1 MRKVH
6 LVLRL
11 FFAAN
16 MGIRT
21 IARAVG
27 RGVALDDRHE
37 CRRQFDRLASEIPEA
52 SSHEDPGMPR
62 ILCKA
67 SGAWVIVVRC

>member
-21 IARAVG
+21 IARAV
-27 RGVALDDRHE
+27 
-37 CRRQFDRLASEIPEA
+37 EA
-52 SSHEDPGMPR
+52 SPSTIAMNAAGNSTALRPRYQKRRATKTQGCRVSCARQAAPG
-62 ILCKA
+62 
-67 SGAWVIVVRC
+67 